1 MAYALRDTRPMGTP
15 PRPPPRPPR
24 RRRTIPPPDFGP
36 TLRAARHQAGLSLR
50 ALAQITGVNFGY
62 IGELER
68 GVKTCSRSIAEDLI
82 AALGIT
88 GDDAARIRGS
98 AVTDAG
104 RDFPTG

>member
-1 MAYALRDTRPMGTP
+1 MANTSRDTRPMRT
-15 PRPPPRPPR
+15 PPPRPTR
-24 RRRTIPPPDFGP
+24 RHRTIPPAEVGP
-36 TLRAARHQAGLSLR
+36 ILRAARQRAGLSLR
-50 ALAQITGVNFGY
+50 GLARRAGVSFGY
-62 IGELER
+62 ISELEH
-68 GVKTCSRSIAEDLI
+68 GVKACSRSVAEDLI